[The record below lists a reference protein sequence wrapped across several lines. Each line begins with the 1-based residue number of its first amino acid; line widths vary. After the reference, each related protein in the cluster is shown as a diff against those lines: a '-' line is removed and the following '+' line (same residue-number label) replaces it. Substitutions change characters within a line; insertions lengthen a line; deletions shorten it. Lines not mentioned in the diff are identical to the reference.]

1 MDRIYLDH
9 AATSPVHPE
18 VVEAM
23 LPYFTEKFGN
33 PSSIHSFG
41 REARAALD
49 EARGKIAAAI
59 GASYNEIVFTGG
71 GTEADNLAVIGGAK
85 KRGHKGK
92 HIITAVTEH
101 HGVLHA
107 CSELEQEGYEVTYLK
122 VAEDGKISIDD
133 LKDALREDTI
143 LVSLMTVNN
152 ETGTIQPVKEVGN
165 VLKDHQA
172 LFHTDAV
179 QAAGKYPLDVEE
191 LKVDLMACSAHKFNG
206 PNGIGFLYVRQG
218 TALAPISFGGD
229 QERKRRAGTE
239 NTAGITGMKTALETA
254 LSNMEARKS
263 SAVQFRKLML
273 DVFDEQEINYEV
285 NGDPEEGLPHVLNVS
300 FPEVNVEQFLMN
312 MDLEGIAVS
321 SGSACT
327 AGSVDPSHVL
337 IGMHGVNDRSRS
349 AVRFSFGY
357 GNTAEQV
364 ESAAKTASRILGRIK
379 ATK

>member
-1 MDRIYLDH
+1 MERIYLDH

-49 EARGKIAAAI
+49 EARVKIASVI
-59 GASYNEIVFTGG
+59 GASYNEIIFTGG
-71 GTEADNLAVIGGAK
+71 GTEADNLAIIGGAK
-85 KRGHKGK
+85 KNRHKGN

-107 CSELEQEGYEVTYLK
+107 CKELEKEGYEVTYLK
-122 VAEDGKISIDD
+122 VAENGKISIGD

-152 ETGTIQPVKEVGN
+152 ETGTIQPIKEVGN
-165 VLKDHQA
+165 ILKGHQA

-179 QAAGKYPLDVEE
+179 QAAGKCPLNVDD
-191 LKVDLMACSAHKFNG
+191 LNVDLMACSAHKFNG
-206 PNGIGFLYVRQG
+206 PNGTGFLYIRKG
-218 TALAPISFGGD
+218 TELVPISFGGE

-239 NTAGITGMKTALETA
+239 NTAGITGMKAALETA
-254 LSNMEARKS
+254 SMNMEARTA

-273 DVFDEQEINYEV
+273 DVFDEEKINYKV
-285 NGDPEEGLPHVLNVS
+285 NGDAEEGLPHVLNVS

-364 ESAAKTASRILGRIK
+364 ERAAKTVSRILGRIK
-379 ATK
+379 AIK